1 MGLPKKRPTQAGAGA
16 PVVELIVRR
25 GALKR
30 FDSLKQNT
38 ADLPV
43 KLSWDRR
50 LQERR
55 RAATGVERE
64 ARRIDRRKK
73 PPFTW
78 DVADFVVVE
87 PPARRR
93 TQKRR

>member
-1 MGLPKKRPTQAGAGA
+1 MALRKKRSTQARAAA
-16 PVVELIVRR
+16 PVVQLIVRR

-50 LQERR
+50 LQDRR
-55 RAATGVERE
+55 RAATDVKRNGRK
-64 ARRIDRRKK
+64 ADRRKK

-78 DVADFVVVE
+78 EVADFVVVE
-87 PPARRR
+87 PAARGR

>member
-1 MGLPKKRPTQAGAGA
+1 MGLPKKRPPQARAGA

-55 RAATGVERE
+55 RSATNVERE
-64 ARRIDRRKK
+64 ARRTDRRKK